1 MSKAGRTLL
10 GFIAGAAT
18 GIVAGMLFAPDKGIN
33 TRDRLSYRLDKYL
46 DALKELMETLKE
58 KKDEPINSAKADG
71 QRVVGDILK
80 EAEKIYSDMHDLEF
94 RIKQK

>member
-1 MSKAGRTLL
+1 MSNTGKTLL
-10 GFIAGAAT
+10 GFIAGAAA
-18 GIVAGMLFAPDKGIN
+18 GMAIGMLFAPDKGTN

-46 DALKELMETLKE
+46 DTLKELLEALKE
-58 KKDEPINSAKADG
+58 KKDEPVNSAKADG
-71 QRVVGDILK
+71 QRVVGDVLK

>member
-1 MSKAGRTLL
+1 MSNTGKTLL
-10 GFIAGAAT
+10 GFIAGAAA
-18 GIVAGMLFAPDKGIN
+18 GMVVGMLFAPDKGIN
-33 TRDRLSYRLDKYL
+33 TRDKLSYRLDKYL
-46 DALKELMETLKE
+46 DALKELLEALKE
-58 KKDEPINSAKADG
+58 KKDEPINTAKADG